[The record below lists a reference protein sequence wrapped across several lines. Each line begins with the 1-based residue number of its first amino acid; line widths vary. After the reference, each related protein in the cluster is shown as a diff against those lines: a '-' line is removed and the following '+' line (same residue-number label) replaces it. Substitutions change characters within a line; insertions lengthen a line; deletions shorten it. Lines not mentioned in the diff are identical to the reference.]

1 MTLNCLLAKRFAII
15 PSPSSYFLSHFTFDQ
30 PIWPVCEPGLDV
42 PDSAACALTS
52 HSQPLILYP
61 SLITPAYYHPS
72 SYACTS
78 LHMIEV
84 SMLLT
89 VSYDE
94 WVNSNRLKHDV
105 SQPVETFLIR
115 IVFALF
121 TLLQRHH
128 PLDPLAVRSVAHT
141 QVRRESTEPV
151 HTHIHRGIIPQLY
164 LYLYCWSRYTGH
176 TIKRLYATSTL
187 CTHIDLG
194 LQTCRDTYIIETL

>member
-1 MTLNCLLAKRFAII
+1 MTAENQLSLSESEVLGMTLNCLLAKRFAII

-42 PDSAACALTS
+42 ADSAACSLTS

-115 IVFALF
+115 IRLRSIHTTAASPPVRPIGRPLSS
-121 TLLQRHH
+121 THTGTQREHRTC
-128 PLDPLAVRSVAHT
+128 PHT
-141 QVRRESTEPV
+141 
-151 HTHIHRGIIPQLY
+151 
-164 LYLYCWSRYTGH
+164 YT
-176 TIKRLYATSTL
+176 
-187 CTHIDLG
+187 
-194 LQTCRDTYIIETL
+194 

>member
-1 MTLNCLLAKRFAII
+1 MVLGMTLNCLLAKRFAII

-42 PDSAACALTS
+42 ADSAACSLTS

-94 WVNSNRLKHDV
+94 WVNSNRLKHGV

-115 IVFALF
+115 IRLRSIHTTAASPPVRPIGRPLSS
-121 TLLQRHH
+121 THTGTQREHRTC
-128 PLDPLAVRSVAHT
+128 PHT
-141 QVRRESTEPV
+141 
-151 HTHIHRGIIPQLY
+151 
-164 LYLYCWSRYTGH
+164 YT
-176 TIKRLYATSTL
+176 
-187 CTHIDLG
+187 
-194 LQTCRDTYIIETL
+194 

>member
-1 MTLNCLLAKRFAII
+1 M
-15 PSPSSYFLSHFTFDQ
+15 
-30 PIWPVCEPGLDV
+30 CEPGLDV
-42 PDSAACALTS
+42 ADSAACSLTS

-72 SYACTS
+72 SCACTS

-115 IVFALF
+115 IRLRSIHTTAASPPVTPIGRPLSSTHTGTQREHRTCPHIYIEASSHNCVYTYIVGHDTRDTQSRGC
-121 TLLQRHH
+121 TLRQRC
-128 PLDPLAVRSVAHT
+128 
-141 QVRRESTEPV
+141 V
-151 HTHIHRGIIPQLY
+151 HTLIWVCRRVETGIL
-164 LYLYCWSRYTGH
+164 
-176 TIKRLYATSTL
+176 
-187 CTHIDLG
+187 
-194 LQTCRDTYIIETL
+194 